1 MLEDATRKLVHERDS
16 LCGASRLLTA
26 LPSVMN
32 SLKEKAVRYS
42 ATVKSLSEKANEKVQ
57 TTGQYTKALGTILPA
72 LKSGGTSGV
81 TKHKRELINRQSKS
95 ALAGA
100 ASVLAITDKVLGN
113 VKSTNDTVGE
123 PLNALHARLGSIKEN
138 VKGISGAE
146 RARKPEER
154 SDVSSENVTAEAM
167 NDIIALFHSDLMSVS
182 EVEKLRASLV
192 SISTEWK
199 EVTKQLNEAD
209 KKIRED
215 C

>member
-16 LCGASRLLTA
+16 FCSASRLLTA
-26 LPSVMN
+26 LPLVMN
-32 SLKEKAVRYS
+32 LLKEKALRYG
-42 ATVKSLSEKANEKVQ
+42 ATVNSLSKTANENAQ
-57 TTGQYTKALGTILPA
+57 TTGQFTKALGTFLPA

-81 TKHKRELINRQSKS
+81 IEHKRELINCEAKS
-95 ALAGA
+95 ALANA
-100 ASVLAITDKVLGN
+100 ASVLAIADKVLGN
-113 VKSTNDTVGE
+113 VKSNDTVGE
-123 PLNALHARLGSIKEN
+123 PLNALHARLGRIKEN
-138 VKGISGAE
+138 VKGICGAE

-154 SDVSSENVTAEAM
+154 CDVIHESVTTGAM
-167 NDIIALFHSDLMSVS
+167 DDIIALFHSDLMSVS